1 MKKQMVRNKQLKL
14 TSSRPGLIRCMPG
27 PMTTSQ
33 SGKTSTSLL
42 YISTGKVA
50 VTNRYCAVTG
60 EELIKDCSA
69 TSKSSSLKSIS
80 TSSKMALQQKVRKD
94 ISSSRIS

>member
-1 MKKQMVRNKQLKL
+1 
-14 TSSRPGLIRCMPG
+14 
-27 PMTTSQ
+27 MTTLQ

-50 VTNRYCAVTG
+50 VTNRYCAVKG

-69 TSKSSSLKSIS
+69 TSKS
-80 TSSKMALQQKVRKD
+80 
-94 ISSSRIS
+94 